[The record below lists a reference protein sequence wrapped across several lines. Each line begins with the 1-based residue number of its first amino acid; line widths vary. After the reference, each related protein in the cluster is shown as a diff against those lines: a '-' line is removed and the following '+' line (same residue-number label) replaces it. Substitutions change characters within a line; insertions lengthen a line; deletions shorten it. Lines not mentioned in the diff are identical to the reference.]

1 MGAASAVL
9 AEVVT
14 SCKHLKLPTVGREA
28 GRMAEE
34 ARRQGLSHTQY
45 LGQLLLAEKR
55 EREERRAARRIR
67 EACFPLI
74 KTLEGFDFSRALH
87 LPEAR
92 IKELAT
98 GSYVAKA
105 EPVIFLGEP
114 GTGKTHLAT
123 ALGVAAAREGRS
135 VRFTTAG
142 RLITELVEAK
152 DGHQLGRIVARYARV
167 ELLILD
173 EFAYL
178 PFSRNDAE
186 LLFQVL
192 SERQEQRPLILT
204 TNLPFGEWTNIFPD
218 ARLCKAVVDRLTHR
232 AHIIETGARSIRLE
246 DAISRTKRNRSP
258 GTKEAK
264 SDGRDDQH

>member
-1 MGAASAVL
+1 MGASVPAQIG
-9 AEVVT
+9 T
-14 SCKHLKLPTVGREA
+14 FCKHLKLPTVGREA

-34 ARRQGLSHTQY
+34 ARRQGLSHTEY
-45 LGQLLLAEKR
+45 LEQLLVAEMR

-67 EACFPLI
+67 EAAFPLI
-74 KTLEGFDFSRALH
+74 KTLQGFDFSRALH

-92 IKELAT
+92 IRELAT
-98 GSYVAKA
+98 GSYIAKA

-123 ALGVAAAREGRS
+123 ALGVAAAGEGRS

-142 RLITELVEAK
+142 RLTTELVEAK
-152 DGHQLGRIVARYARV
+152 DAHQLGRLVGRYARAD
-167 ELLILD
+167 LLILD
-173 EFAYL
+173 EFGYL

-192 SERQEQRPLILT
+192 SERQEQKPLILT
-204 TNLPFGEWTNIFPD
+204 TNLPFGEWTTIFPD
-218 ARLCKAVVDRLTHR
+218 PRLCKAVVDRLTHR
-232 AHIIETGARSIRLE
+232 AHIIETGTRSIRLE

-258 GTKEAK
+258 GAKEGK
-264 SDGRDDQH
+264 SDGRDECP